1 MDAVKRHFRP
11 EFLNRIDEMIVFH
24 PLTGEDLKEIVTI
37 LMSDVTKRLG
47 ERDLQLEITPEAM
60 KLLVKEGSD
69 FTMGARPLKRAIQRL
84 IEDPVSDLILKGDAK
99 EGKIIKADARITI
112 LLYQYDKNTNYTVND
127 YLSYKKYK
135 LNGIL

>member
-1 MDAVKRHFRP
+1 MLKLYIKTLQNLVLAAKKSDFNVDENKEIEFKEAKKSVMDAVKRHFRP

-69 FTMGARPLKRAIQRL
+69 FTMGL
-84 IEDPVSDLILKGDAK
+84 DH
-99 EGKIIKADARITI
+99 
-112 LLYQYDKNTNYTVND
+112 
-127 YLSYKKYK
+127 
-135 LNGIL
+135 